1 MNSPCERAQALL
13 EAAFPAEAGTAQAEL
28 DAEKAREVEANAP
41 PAEGAP
47 MPGWGDWGGLGAKVS
62 RKRQAQAKSAAEERA
77 AMLAAAAAKRKDAAL
92 SHVIISEKRDKKGAK
107 FTTAGVPYP
116 FKSREQFER
125 SLRNPLGTEWNTADS
140 HAALTQPKVKATRGA
155 VAAPISKRHKGA
167 PAPLKIK

>member
-1 MNSPCERAQALL
+1 MGRVLNCLVAVTFAVALST
-13 EAAFPAEAGTAQAEL
+13 G
-28 DAEKAREVEANAP
+28 EVESNFNEA
-41 PAEGAP
+41 
-47 MPGWGDWGGLGAKVS
+47 D
-62 RKRQAQAKSAAEERA
+62 
-77 AMLAAAAAKRKDAAL
+77 
-92 SHVIISEKRDKKGAK
+92 VIISEKRDKKGAK